1 LNYKHKYNGFSYEP
15 VQSGKGDKYNLVHN
29 VTNTQTNETFQAEFT
44 PYCHMS
50 KIDFENYI
58 DLGCPP
64 KREVRMLSSDTLRR
78 MKNKQL

>member
-1 LNYKHKYNGFSYEP
+1 LNHKHKYNGFSYEP
-15 VQSGKGDKYNLVHN
+15 VQTGKGDKYHLVHN
-29 VTNTQTNETFQAEFT
+29 VTNTRTNESFQAEFT
-44 PYCHMS
+44 PYCYMS